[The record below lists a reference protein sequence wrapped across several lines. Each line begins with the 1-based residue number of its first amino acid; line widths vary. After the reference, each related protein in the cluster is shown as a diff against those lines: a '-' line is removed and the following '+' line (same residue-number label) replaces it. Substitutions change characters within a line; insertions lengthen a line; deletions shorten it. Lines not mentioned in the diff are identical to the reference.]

1 MSGGTEAHQL
11 LVTPSRKVFAP
22 MPSACAME
30 VFRSEPIGLPPTP
43 RVRPVATHEIGVAT
57 LRCFPMFADTPEESL
72 KVVARACMLRRV
84 ARNAHVVRA
93 GERTD
98 FVYLI
103 LAGSLDVLVSDEEG
117 REAILSILGPGEL
130 FGEMGVLDDEAR
142 SATVMA
148 TTPSTLVVIAKS
160 DFNRC
165 LRENFDVTRY
175 VMRKLV
181 QRLRMADRRIE
192 SLALLDVAGRVV
204 RLLRDMAETLGG
216 ERVVMRKLCRHD
228 IAKMVG
234 ASREMVSRV
243 LKDLEL
249 RGFIEENDGRIVVHE
264 LGSQ

>member
-1 MSGGTEAHQL
+1 MS
-11 LVTPSRKVFAP
+11 
-22 MPSACAME
+22 SACATHAVRHETTAAVLIARASMIPPHE
-30 VFRSEPIGLPPTP
+30 VT
-43 RVRPVATHEIGVAT
+43 AAT
-57 LRCFPMFADTPEESL
+57 LRTFPLFADTPEQAL
-72 KVVARACMLRRV
+72 QAVARAAMLRRV
-84 ARNAHVVRA
+84 GRNAHVVRA

-103 LAGSLDVLVSDEEG
+103 LAGTLNVQVSDEEG
-117 REAILSILGPGEL
+117 REAILSVLGPGEM

-148 TTPSTLVVIAKS
+148 VIPSVLVVLAKS
-160 DFNRC
+160 DFKRC
-165 LRENFDVTRY
+165 LKENFDVTHY
-175 VMRKLV
+175 VMRKLI

-216 ERVVMRKLCRHD
+216 EQVVVRKPSKQD

-243 LKDLEL
+243 VKDLEL
-249 RGFIEENDGRIVVHE
+249 RGLIEMGEGRIVLRE
-264 LGSQ
+264 AGSA